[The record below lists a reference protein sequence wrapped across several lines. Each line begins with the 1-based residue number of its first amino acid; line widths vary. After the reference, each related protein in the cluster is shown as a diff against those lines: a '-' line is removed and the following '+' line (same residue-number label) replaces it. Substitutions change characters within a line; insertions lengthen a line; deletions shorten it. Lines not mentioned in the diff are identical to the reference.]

1 MYSYQDV
8 PCQSVQAGD
17 AVLHCDDQCKAL
29 KQKRE
34 KEQAESERQ
43 KEEEEKRRWQQE
55 LQEFERKVGGKRRKP
70 RKVAVNDDQDH
81 PWWKQQSWLI
91 VIGSVLFILG
101 SLVLYMYM
109 VE

>member
-1 MYSYQDV
+1 M
-8 PCQSVQAGD
+8 AGD
-17 AVLHCDDQCKAL
+17 RLQQKPVLATVL
-29 KQKRE
+29 FLW
-34 KEQAESERQ
+34 SI
-43 KEEEEKRRWQQE
+43 QQE